1 LGLTLPNY
9 GKASF
14 SDDGSLIYQHFKDGE
29 IYCLKS
35 SSGQIVW
42 SKTFFPM
49 AGWTYLNGDLYGG
62 ILAEQGGFGIS
73 PGIYHLD
80 ASTGSY
86 VDRWRAPHQCFASG
100 QTSFLAPGQQDNTAP
115 SNTAATEVP
124 NCNNI
129 WTNSVA
135 YGDYLYFMD
144 DYFGLMKLDAF
155 DISSGPVWTNAF
167 AQNAPQGS
175 QQTFYPPIV
184 SRDGSIVYA
193 SALHSTAAVLA
204 ETGETL
210 WVVSQDNQ
218 WITRTMLLGGNDE
231 LYLPYNFSIH
241 KIVDGE
247 TEWRTDSTLLNTFM
261 TLDPSGST
269 VFAAGVTVQA
279 YRVDLPPLTVP
290 EETLEQNSTAS
301 TTTSLGDTSS
311 CPIRRLDFLAT
322 LLSLVYV
329 TLC

>member
-1 LGLTLPNY
+1 
-9 GKASF
+9 
-14 SDDGSLIYQHFKDGE
+14 
-29 IYCLKS
+29 
-35 SSGQIVW
+35 
-42 SKTFFPM
+42 
-49 AGWTYLNGDLYGG
+49 
-62 ILAEQGGFGIS
+62 
-73 PGIYHLD
+73 
-80 ASTGSY
+80 
-86 VDRWRAPHQCFASG
+86 
-100 QTSFLAPGQQDNTAP
+100 
-115 SNTAATEVP
+115 
-124 NCNNI
+124 
-129 WTNSVA
+129 
-135 YGDYLYFMD
+135 
-144 DYFGLMKLDAF
+144 
-155 DISSGPVWTNAF
+155 
-167 AQNAPQGS
+167 
-175 QQTFYPPIV
+175 
-184 SRDGSIVYA
+184 
-193 SALHSTAAVLA
+193 
-204 ETGETL
+204 
-210 WVVSQDNQ
+210 
-218 WITRTMLLGGNDE
+218 MLLGGNDE